1 MSRFL
6 HLEPVA
12 AGAAAIGLATAACD
26 PGDLDATADGLAAEL
41 AGLAPLTSAAIKR
54 VILDGA
60 DTTLEAGL
68 TLETEAMVGL
78 TKTADAL
85 DGLRSFLER
94 RAPRFE
100 GT

>member
-1 MSRFL
+1 
-6 HLEPVA
+6 
-12 AGAAAIGLATAACD
+12 
-26 PGDLDATADGLAAEL
+26 
-41 AGLAPLTSAAIKR
+41 LTLAAIKR

-60 DTTLEAGL
+60 EMTLDDGL
-68 TLETEAMVGL
+68 TLESEAMVQL

-85 DGLRSFLER
+85 EGVRSFLER